1 MIECCLTNQSGTL
14 HASNHW
20 FIPFK
25 HECPSRNLTGI
36 TYCIG
41 VSLSCKNTDFFHTE
55 SQVISYT
62 KIRRYSA
69 QVFCSILR
77 FINSVHGS
85 DPLSARFFPFS
96 RKTGANYLY
105 IGLSLSFQL
114 SGFLLIFS
122 VNVKL
127 FRACHLSKKGE
138 TFLPR
143 DFLFNCQI
151 RVFPTYCSYQSS
163 RFLSSSFK
171 RLERVLSYAASFFI
185 GLSSEQQRRKKS
197 GSVQLP
203 SDSFLSL
210 MDLASA
216 ASPIGHLKGSSI
228 LLRSYWEPSFGCL
241 FISLPDCIFSIA
253 REKAFVNTYF
263 QDFYIFLC

>member
-69 QVFCSILR
+69 QIFCSILR

-96 RKTGANYLY
+96 RKAGANYLY

-143 DFLFNCQI
+143 DFYSIVKLGSFQPTALISRADFFLHLSNGWNASFHMPLLFYRSVLRTAASEEKWFGSVAIGFIPFSYGLGFRRIPYWSSQ
-151 RVFPTYCSYQSS
+151 RVFHPFEVLLGA
-163 RFLSSSFK
+163 FLWMSF
-171 RLERVLSYAASFFI
+171 YF
-185 GLSSEQQRRKKS
+185 
-197 GSVQLP
+197 P
-203 SDSFLSL
+203 S
-210 MDLASA
+210 
-216 ASPIGHLKGSSI
+216 
-228 LLRSYWEPSFGCL
+228 
-241 FISLPDCIFSIA
+241 
-253 REKAFVNTYF
+253 
-263 QDFYIFLC
+263 

>member
-69 QVFCSILR
+69 QILCSILR

-85 DPLSARFFPFS
+85 DPLSVRFFPFS

-151 RVFPTYCSYQSS
+151 RVFPTCCSYQSS

-171 RLERVLSYAASFFI
+171 RLERVLSYAASLFYRSV
-185 GLSSEQQRRKKS
+185 LRTAASEEKWF
-197 GSVQLP
+197 GSVAIGFIPFSYGLGFRRIPFWSSQRVFHPFEVLLGAFLWMSFYFP
-203 SDSFLSL
+203 S
-210 MDLASA
+210 
-216 ASPIGHLKGSSI
+216 
-228 LLRSYWEPSFGCL
+228 
-241 FISLPDCIFSIA
+241 
-253 REKAFVNTYF
+253 
-263 QDFYIFLC
+263 

>member
-20 FIPFK
+20 LIPFK

-69 QVFCSILR
+69 QILCSILR
-77 FINSVHGS
+77 FISSVHGS
-85 DPLSARFFPFS
+85 DPLSVRFFPFS

-143 DFLFNCQI
+143 DFYSIVKLESFQPAALI
-151 RVFPTYCSYQSS
+151 S
-163 RFLSSSFK
+163 RADFFLH
-171 RLERVLSYAASFFI
+171 LSNGWNASFHMPLLF
-185 GLSSEQQRRKKS
+185 LPVCPPNSSVGRKVVRFSCHRIHSFLLWTWLPPHPLLVISK
-197 GSVQLP
+197 GLP
-203 SDSFLSL
+203 SF
-210 MDLASA
+210 
-216 ASPIGHLKGSSI
+216 
-228 LLRSYWEPSFGCL
+228 
-241 FISLPDCIFSIA
+241 
-253 REKAFVNTYF
+253 
-263 QDFYIFLC
+263 

>member
-69 QVFCSILR
+69 QILCSILR

-85 DPLSARFFPFS
+85 DPLSVRFFPFS

-151 RVFPTYCSYQSS
+151 RVFPTCCSYQSS

-171 RLERVLSYAASFFI
+171 RLERVLSYAASLFT
-185 GLSSEQQRRKKS
+185 GLSSEQQRRKKN

-216 ASPIGHLKGSSI
+216 ASPFGHLKGSSI

>member
-69 QVFCSILR
+69 QILCSILR

-85 DPLSARFFPFS
+85 DPLSVRFFPFS

-114 SGFLLIFS
+114 SGFLLIFRS
-122 VNVKL
+122 MSNCFEPAIYLKRVKPFYLGTFYSIVKL
-127 FRACHLSKKGE
+127 GSFQPAVLISRADFFLHLSNGWNASFHMPLL
-138 TFLPR
+138 FLPVCPPNSSVGR
-143 DFLFNCQI
+143 KMVRFSCHRIHSFLLWTWLPPHPLLVI
-151 RVFPTYCSYQSS
+151 S
-163 RFLSSSFK
+163 K
-171 RLERVLSYAASFFI
+171 
-185 GLSSEQQRRKKS
+185 G
-197 GSVQLP
+197 LP
-203 SDSFLSL
+203 SF
-210 MDLASA
+210 
-216 ASPIGHLKGSSI
+216 
-228 LLRSYWEPSFGCL
+228 
-241 FISLPDCIFSIA
+241 
-253 REKAFVNTYF
+253 
-263 QDFYIFLC
+263 

>member
-69 QVFCSILR
+69 QILCSILR

-85 DPLSARFFPFS
+85 DPLSVRFFLFPGKPGQITCTSDCPF
-96 RKTGANYLY
+96 
-105 IGLSLSFQL
+105 
-114 SGFLLIFS
+114 
-122 VNVKL
+122 
-127 FRACHLSKKGE
+127 H
-138 TFLPR
+138 
-143 DFLFNCQI
+143 FNCQVSYSFFRSMSNCFEPAI
-151 RVFPTYCSYQSS
+151 YLKRVKPFYLGTFYSIVKLGSFQPAALIS
-163 RFLSSSFK
+163 RADFFLH
-171 RLERVLSYAASFFI
+171 LSNGWNASFHMPLLF
-185 GLSSEQQRRKKS
+185 LPVCPPNSSVGRKVVRFSCHRIHSFLLWTWLPPHPLLVISK
-197 GSVQLP
+197 GLP
-203 SDSFLSL
+203 SF
-210 MDLASA
+210 
-216 ASPIGHLKGSSI
+216 
-228 LLRSYWEPSFGCL
+228 
-241 FISLPDCIFSIA
+241 
-253 REKAFVNTYF
+253 
-263 QDFYIFLC
+263 